1 MACIEYVPKK
11 FGIKTIEVIERV
23 NAILT
28 DYEAQGFDLTVRQI
42 YYQFVSKDWIKNSL
56 KEYKKLAA
64 TINDARLAGLIDWN
78 RIVDRTRFVRSIS
91 SWSNPASII
100 NSAAQSY
107 KEDLWNDQPARV
119 EVWIEKDALVG
130 VIERV
135 CQQHRVPFLS
145 CRGYTSQSEMWGA
158 AQRLNTYHEEGKEI
172 HIIHL
177 GDHDPSGL
185 DMTRDIQ
192 DRMNLFIEPDA
203 VNVHR
208 IALNMP
214 QVRQYNPPPN
224 PAKITDSRADKYIAE
239 HGRESWELDALSPQ
253 VIERLIRTEID
264 KLKDKKAWAAA
275 LEEESAGRRALE
287 GISENYEDVI
297 EWLENK

>member
-1 MACIEYVPKK
+1 MACIAYIPKK
-11 FGIKTIEVIERV
+11 FGIKTIEVIDRV

-158 AQRLNTYHEEGKEI
+158 AQRLKTYHEEGKEI